1 MFKINENYLKLP
13 GSYLFSTIAKKVS
26 AYSAANPDKEIIR
39 LGIGDV
45 TLPLAPVV
53 IDSLHNAVDEM
64 GKAETFHGYAPD
76 LGYEF
81 LRNAIVEHDYK
92 KRGADISAD
101 EIFVSDGAK
110 SDSGNIGDIFS
121 VDNKIAVCDPVYPVY
136 VDTNAMAG
144 RTGDYIPEQQ
154 KWSNVI
160 YMPCTAETNFAPELP
175 KETPDIIYLCFPNNP
190 TGSTITKDE
199 LQRWIDYANKNDAI
213 IIFDAAYEAF
223 ITDDSPRSIFA
234 IEGARTC
241 AIELCSL
248 SKTAGFTGTRC
259 GYTIIPKELERDGK
273 NIYKLW
279 YRREATKFN
288 GVSWPVQCA
297 AAAVL
302 SEEGQ
307 KEFKENIS
315 YYQENAKIIA
325 SAMDELGIYY
335 TGGKNSPYIWLKCPN
350 GMGSWEFFD
359 YLLENANVVG
369 TPGEGFGKNGE
380 GYFRLTSFGDR
391 ENTIEAVRRI
401 KELLS
406 K

>member
-1 MFKINENYLKLP
+1 MRI
-13 GSYLFSTIAKKVS
+13 
-26 AYSAANPDKEIIR
+26 
-39 LGIGDV
+39 
-45 TLPLAPVV
+45 
-53 IDSLHNAVDEM
+53 
-64 GKAETFHGYAPD
+64 
-76 LGYEF
+76 
-81 LRNAIVEHDYK
+81 
-92 KRGADISAD
+92 
-101 EIFVSDGAK
+101 
-110 SDSGNIGDIFS
+110 
-121 VDNKIAVCDPVYPVY
+121 
-136 VDTNAMAG
+136 
-144 RTGDYIPEQQ
+144 Q
-154 KWSNVI
+154 
-160 YMPCTAETNFAPELP
+160 
-175 KETPDIIYLCFPNNP
+175 
-190 TGSTITKDE
+190 
-199 LQRWIDYANKNDAI
+199 
-213 IIFDAAYEAF
+213 
-223 ITDDSPRSIFA
+223 
-234 IEGARTC
+234 
-241 AIELCSL
+241 
-248 SKTAGFTGTRC
+248 
-259 GYTIIPKELERDGK
+259 ELERDGK

-315 YYQENAKIIA
+315 YYHENAKIIA

>member
-1 MFKINENYLKLP
+1 MKVNRNFDNLVPNYL
-13 GSYLFSTIAKKVS
+13 FAEIAKRVNEYCS
-26 AYSAANPDKEIIR
+26 ANPNKKVIK

-45 TLPLAPVV
+45 TLPLPK
-53 IDSLHNAVDEM
+53 IAVEALKKGADDL
-64 GKAETFHGYAPD
+64 GNKETFKGYPD
-76 LGYEF
+76 YEGYEF
-81 LRNAIVEHDYK
+81 VRKAVSDYYNTFGVK
-92 KRGADISAD
+92 VDPS
-101 EIFVSDGAK
+101 EILITDGAK
-110 SDSGNIGDIFS
+110 SDSGNIGDIFDK
-121 VDNKIAVCDPVYPVY
+121 DNTVLVTDPVYPVY
-136 VDTNAMAG
+136 VDSNIMAG
-144 RTGDYIPEQQ
+144 RKIIYAD
-154 KWSNVI
+154 SNESNGFCA
-160 YMPCTAETNFAPELP
+160 MPDEDAKA
-175 KETPDIIYLCFPNNP
+175 DIIYLCSPNNP
-190 TGSTITKDE
+190 TGSAYSYDQLKT
-199 LQRWIDYANKNDAI
+199 WVDYANKNDAI

-234 IEGARTC
+234 VEGARTC

-391 ENTIEAVRRI
+391 DNTIEAVRRI